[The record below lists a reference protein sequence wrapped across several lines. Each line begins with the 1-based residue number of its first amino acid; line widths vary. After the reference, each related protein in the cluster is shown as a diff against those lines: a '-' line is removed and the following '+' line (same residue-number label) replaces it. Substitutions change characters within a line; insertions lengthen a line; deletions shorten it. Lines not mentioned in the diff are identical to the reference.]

1 MSWRNLSPRD
11 GITAA
16 IMLLAGC
23 LLNGC
28 ASSPPPPPDLT
39 PGEAAARISQRWA
52 HGELNHFRVAL
63 HSDTLVECGVNN
75 GLWKLSEVTDDK
87 GSAWSTIYRLTDKG
101 RDAVTSIDL
110 KESGRGHEILLKGPY
125 RIEINGITDGAQ
137 PNTKNVAFRWDI
149 DWDKAADGL
158 KACVPRFEL
167 SGTQTAIFELDGQQ
181 WRFASYLNPEDVPP
195 QQDSAPA
202 FDKFR

>member
-1 MSWRNLSPRD
+1 M
-11 GITAA
+11 AA
-16 IMLLAGC
+16 VLLASW
-23 LLNGC
+23 LLTGC
-28 ASSPPPPPDLT
+28 ASDAPPPPELT
-39 PGEAAARISQRWA
+39 PAEAAARISQRWA

-63 HSDTLVECGVNN
+63 HSDTLIECGVNN

-87 GSAWSTIYRLTDKG
+87 GYAWSTIYRLTDKG
-101 RDAVTSIDL
+101 REAVTAISL

-125 RIEINGITDGAQ
+125 RVEINSGQ

-149 DWDKAADGL
+149 DWDKAPEGL

-167 SGTQTAIFELDGQQ
+167 SGTETAIFELNGQE
-181 WRFASYLNPEDVPP
+181 WRFASYLNPEEAPAP
-195 QQDSAPA
+195 QQDNTPPPDNTPV